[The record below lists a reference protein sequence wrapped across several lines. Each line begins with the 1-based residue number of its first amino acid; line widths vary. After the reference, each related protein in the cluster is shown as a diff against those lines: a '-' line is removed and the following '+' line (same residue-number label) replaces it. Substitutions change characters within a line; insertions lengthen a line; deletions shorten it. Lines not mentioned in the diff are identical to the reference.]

1 MSTLGNNENTFT
13 DGNGSVADK
22 LCNAA
27 GTIRDE
33 VNQAAGDVKEVAYG
47 QFRSLKEGS
56 AEQIGRLESYVRANP
71 LTSLAITLGVGY
83 LAGSF
88 WRRN

>member
-1 MSTLGNNENTFT
+1 MSTISSNKNTFT
-13 DGNGSVADK
+13 DCNGSVADR
-22 LCNAA
+22 LYNAA

-33 VNQAAGDVKEVAYG
+33 VADVANDVKEEAYG
-47 QFRSLKEGS
+47 QFRNLKEGGS
-56 AEQIGRLESYVRANP
+56 EQIGRLETYVRARP

>member
-1 MSTLGNNENTFT
+1 MSKLGNNENTFT

-22 LCNAA
+22 LYSAA

-33 VNQAAGDVKEVAYG
+33 VSEVANDVKEEAYG
-47 QFRSLKEGS
+47 QFRNFKAGG
-56 AEQIGRLESYVRANP
+56 AEQIGRLESYVREHP

-83 LAGSF
+83 LAGAF